1 MGHIARH
8 SVRLSA
14 ELSTAVEEAVAS
26 GEYPWVD
33 AVVGEA
39 LGRWK
44 EERALFG
51 YTIEELRALAQ
62 QGIDSGPGRFADM
75 ASIKAEA
82 LSRLEQA
89 KDTA

>member
-1 MGHIARH
+1 MGHIAKH
-8 SVRLSA
+8 SVTLSA

-26 GEYPWVD
+26 GEYPSVD

-44 EERALFG
+44 DERELFG

-62 QGIDSGPGRFADM
+62 QGIDSGPGQFADM

-82 LSRLEQA
+82 LSRLERS
-89 KDTA
+89 KETS

>member
-1 MGHIARH
+1 MGHNAKH
-8 SVRLSA
+8 NVTLSA

-26 GEYPWVD
+26 GEYPSVD

-44 EERALFG
+44 EERELFG

-62 QGIDSGPGRFADM
+62 AGIDSGPGRFADM
-75 ASIKAEA
+75 AAIKAEA
-82 LSRLEQA
+82 LSRLERF
-89 KDTA
+89 KETS

>member
-8 SVRLSA
+8 SVTLSA

-26 GEYPWVD
+26 GEYPSVD

-39 LGRWK
+39 LARWK

-62 QGIDSGPGRFADM
+62 QGIESGPAVDGEAALDR
-75 ASIKAEA
+75 IKARYRA
-82 LSRLEQA
+82 DAASDA
-89 KDTA
+89 K